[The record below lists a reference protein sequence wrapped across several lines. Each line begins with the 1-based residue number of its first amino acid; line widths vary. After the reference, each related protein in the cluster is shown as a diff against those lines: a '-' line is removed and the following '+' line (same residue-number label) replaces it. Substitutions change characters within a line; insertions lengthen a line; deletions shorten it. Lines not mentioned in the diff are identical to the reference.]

1 MEEKK
6 EKRQEHRKNALT
18 IGIGNPDTAD
28 RFLAMKTKTYAATYE
43 EIVKLLLDAY
53 DSSGVG
59 TDNSEELSKLQQR
72 IEELEQD
79 NLGYRSE
86 EDNYKH
92 QIGDLQAKLEA
103 AIADANANAESG
115 LGRQLQLDELQ
126 QHIDGAII
134 LKPNP
139 VVAHFLNEMAA
150 KTGSTPERILEELFL
165 ADLQNPRSNNL
176 PYTVS
181 PSKIREVMEELREP
195 EKPKEN
201 E

>member
-18 IGIGNPDTAD
+18 IGIGNPDTAE

-59 TDNSEELSKLQQR
+59 TDNSEVIANLQQR

-92 QIGDLQAKLEA
+92 QIGDLQAKLDA
-103 AIADANANAESG
+103 AVKQANENAESG
-115 LGRQLQLDELQ
+115 LGKQLQLDELRQ
-126 QHIDGAII
+126 RTDGAII
-134 LKPNP
+134 IKPNP

-150 KTGSTPERILEELFL
+150 NTGSTPERILEELFL

-176 PYTVS
+176 PYTVTTRD
-181 PSKIREVMEELREP
+181 IRSVMRELQKEEE
-195 EKPKEN
+195 E
-201 E
+201 